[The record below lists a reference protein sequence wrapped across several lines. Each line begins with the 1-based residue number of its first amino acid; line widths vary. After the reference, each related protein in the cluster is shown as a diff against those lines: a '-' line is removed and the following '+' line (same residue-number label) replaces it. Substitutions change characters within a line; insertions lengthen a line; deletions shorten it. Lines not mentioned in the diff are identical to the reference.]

1 MNFPKISDIP
11 IRRKSIGLTQT
22 DLARLVGVSKST
34 IAKLEKENHSPSY
47 DLVIRIFDVLESER
61 QKKLTQT
68 KGFTAK
74 DLMTKAKHLVT
85 AKPNENFSK
94 VIKIMLERGVSQAP
108 VIENGFCIGS
118 INMKQLSEFHAK
130 NQPIKNIKIKEI
142 MQEPFPTITQNE
154 PIETIS
160 QLLTN
165 NQAILVTEKGKISG
179 IISNLD
185 SAKIEITL
193 KLTKK

>member
-94 VIKIMLERGVSQAP
+94 VIKRMLERGVSQAP

-165 NQAILVTEKGKISG
+165 NQAILVTQKGKISG

-185 SAKIEITL
+185 SAKIEVEL
-193 KLTKK
+193 K